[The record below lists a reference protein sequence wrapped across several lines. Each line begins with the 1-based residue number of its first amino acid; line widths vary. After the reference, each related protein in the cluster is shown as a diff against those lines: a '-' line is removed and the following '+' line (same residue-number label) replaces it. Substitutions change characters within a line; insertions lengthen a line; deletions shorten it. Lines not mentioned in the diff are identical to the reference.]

1 MIKYKATSALN
12 YLSENSY
19 KGDGAPGMV
28 MGIASDARGDT
39 NTYEDTKKLDEV
51 AFLAPAIWS
60 AARVATPWLLKQG
73 WKIIKGSGKFAWK
86 NPKTAVVVGGGVAYK
101 DELAAV
107 AEYLSGIGEAIEPVL
122 KYAKQY
128 ALPVMAVF
136 ALMYGGKKIHDML
149 TDNDPEAEPDEETP
163 ILGRGE
169 DGELADIRK
178 LSGLTEAFA
187 WDKLEEN
194 ILSDRK
200 IWVSDSLEKD
210 AKEKLKTVSK
220 EDIAMA
226 KAIDPEISG
235 SPFPDMSILD
245 IINKRVMLI
254 TKKWNDS
261 LLSKNYPMGTT
272 KEDIEQAVYNQIGNY
287 LESGILDEIED
298 GYSDINAYRG
308 PAYVEWKQSLGPN
321 ADELIKQ
328 AVSMSTNRHT
338 NWHVG
343 SNLDTDALYTKDEY
357 ELIDP
362 KLGSGKAEKFGMW
375 ADDELNEI
383 KKLSGL
389 EEVKRKKRPDLDDLD
404 DEEDEEKAEDPDADK
419 VQHILM
425 QLRKAQDVDGDHPIK
440 FLDGTKV
447 KLPLEDITLFMNKY
461 MDMKPLDREKMQ
473 QVAIISKEQ
482 FDKILTFFQPKHG
495 QRQKSIYEK

>member
-1 MIKYKATSALN
+1 MDKYKKTSGLN

-19 KGDGAPGMV
+19 KGDGSPGMV

-39 NTYEDTKKLDEV
+39 NTNEAQKPTTNSKHSSERDLKKYDPAHGHTKPEGGNPQVCHLC
-51 AFLAPAIWS
+51 
-60 AARVATPWLLKQG
+60 
-73 WKIIKGSGKFAWK
+73 KGEGCE
-86 NPKTAVVVGGGVAYK
+86 PCGHT
-101 DELAAV
+101 
-107 AEYLSGIGEAIEPVL
+107 GEEITKVR
-122 KYAKQY
+122 
-128 ALPVMAVF
+128 
-136 ALMYGGKKIHDML
+136 
-149 TDNDPEAEPDEETP
+149 NDPKVDETKHS
-163 ILGRGE
+163 
-169 DGELADIRK
+169 ELDDIKR

-187 WDKLEEN
+187 WDKLEED

-200 IWVSDSLEKD
+200 IWLGTSLEKD

-362 KLGSGKAEKFGMW
+362 NLGSGKAEKFGMW

-383 KKLSGL
+383 AKLSGL
-389 EEVKRKKRPDLDDLD
+389 EEAKRKKRPDLDDL
-404 DEEDEEKAEDPDADK
+404 EDEEEKPEDPDSDK

-425 QLRKAQDVDGDHPIK
+425 QLRKAKDVDGDHPIK
-440 FLDGTKV
+440 FLDGTKI
-447 KLPLEDITLFMNKY
+447 KLPVADIDLFMDKY

-473 QVAIISKEQ
+473 QVAVMSKEQ
-482 FDKILTFFQPKHG
+482 FDTILSFFQPKHG
-495 QRQKSIYEK
+495 KLEKSIYEDEEII